1 MKTTGGLNEN
11 KIIST
16 LNKYNKINSIIT
28 DILCSNGQCPIL

>member
-11 KIIST
+11 KT
-16 LNKYNKINSIIT
+16 LKLNKYSKVNSIIT